1 MTNGYISSKTGH
13 ENGRVS
19 EVIDLV
25 DPNRSCDPL
34 QDAPSARWAS
44 VGGNLN
50 GRPLICGGWYPNN
63 RLQDCFFVQG
73 NTNQKI
79 SLTQERSSAGVVV
92 LNGKKLHFNNQLIK
106 HFDFS
111 KKIVPDKN
119 GDDFLWIVGGA
130 DGNGPRSADC
140 CIGLKSTEFV
150 YASGQTSSGPM
161 LDFTIKDHCMVKL
174 SDNRIFIIGG
184 DQNGEISNQVWIAD
198 PSKDFEITIGQ
209 PLRRSRR
216 HFSCAAFED
225 DIDGTTKIIIA
236 GGNSPSQNGMDSVE
250 ILNLS
255 VTGSQWTEGNLII
268 I

>member
-1 MTNGYISSKTGH
+1 MIF
-13 ENGRVS
+13 
-19 EVIDLV
+19 L
-25 DPNRSCDPL
+25 
-34 QDAPSARWAS
+34 
-44 VGGNLN
+44 
-50 GRPLICGGWYPNN
+50 
-63 RLQDCFFVQG
+63 
-73 NTNQKI
+73 
-79 SLTQERSSAGVVV
+79 
-92 LNGKKLHFNNQLIK
+92 
-106 HFDFS
+106 
-111 KKIVPDKN
+111 KKIVTDKN

-140 CIGLKSTEFV
+140 CVGLNSTEFV

-184 DQNGEISNQVWIAD
+184 DQNGDISNQVWIVD
-198 PSKDFEITIGQ
+198 PSKDFQITIGQ

-255 VTGSQWTEGNLII
+255 VTRSQWTEGNHYLKNPFFRPEAQSFASNKSRGTYSVRNF
-268 I
+268 

>member
-1 MTNGYISSKTGH
+1 MTNGYISRSTGH

-106 HFDFS
+106 HVDFS
-111 KKIVPDKN
+111 KKLLQIKMVMIFF
-119 GDDFLWIVGGA
+119 GLWV
-130 DGNGPRSADC
+130 
-140 CIGLKSTEFV
+140 EQMV
-150 YASGQTSSGPM
+150 MGQ
-161 LDFTIKDHCMVKL
+161 
-174 SDNRIFIIGG
+174 
-184 DQNGEISNQVWIAD
+184 
-198 PSKDFEITIGQ
+198 GQ
-209 PLRRSRR
+209 PTAVL
-216 HFSCAAFED
+216 D
-225 DIDGTTKIIIA
+225 
-236 GGNSPSQNGMDSVE
+236 
-250 ILNLS
+250 
-255 VTGSQWTEGNLII
+255 
-268 I
+268 

>member
-1 MTNGYISSKTGH
+1 MLQVAYPNLFLHNITKYFIYLGYERILVTTGYISSRTGH

-25 DPNRSCDPL
+25 DPNRSCSPL

-106 HFDFS
+106 QWVTHY
-111 KKIVPDKN
+111 DKT
-119 GDDFLWIVGGA
+119 F
-130 DGNGPRSADC
+130 
-140 CIGLKSTEFV
+140 
-150 YASGQTSSGPM
+150 
-161 LDFTIKDHCMVKL
+161 
-174 SDNRIFIIGG
+174 
-184 DQNGEISNQVWIAD
+184 
-198 PSKDFEITIGQ
+198 
-209 PLRRSRR
+209 
-216 HFSCAAFED
+216 
-225 DIDGTTKIIIA
+225 
-236 GGNSPSQNGMDSVE
+236 
-250 ILNLS
+250 
-255 VTGSQWTEGNLII
+255 
-268 I
+268 